1 MSSAATPDSLDAFL
15 EAAVRRFDGQSP
27 LTAQILHHFAYDG
40 NPGEAGRYVHFR
52 LALAVAEEEG
62 ADPCSAAVDAAS
74 AIEVLHQ
81 SAVVHE
87 DVDAADA
94 TRYGRPTVWSRFG
107 LAHGINA
114 GDALCAI
121 AYLQLLEPPA
131 GRDPAR
137 TVLMTRRLHEANYAM
152 CAGLAAGIEFAAAQE
167 VTPANYL
174 AMAEGTTCA
183 LFGAACELGALAA
196 GADESRAQAYAR
208 LGRTYALAFHIEDD
222 VVDAWGTGTALAR
235 RAWTYPVAAAL
246 AGPHSAAR
254 TRLAAVYAPGTP
266 LDAAGV
272 ASVRD
277 ALDALGARDA
287 SLAAARAY
295 LAEADAV
302 AAAAGIDRSGRVR
315 AFFTRSVRR
324 IG

>member
-1 MSSAATPDSLDAFL
+1 MSSAAAPDSLDAFL

-27 LTAQILHHFAYDG
+27 LTAQIRHHFG
-40 NPGEAGRYVHFR
+40 NGAGSGDAGRYVHFR

-62 ADPCSAAVDAAS
+62 VDPCSTVDAAA

-81 SAVVHE
+81 SALVHE
-87 DVDAADA
+87 EVDGADGM
-94 TRYGRPTVWSRFG
+94 RSGRQTVWSRFG

-152 CAGLAAGIEFAAAQE
+152 CAGLAAGIEFAGAAG

-174 AMAEGTTCA
+174 AMAEGTTSA
-183 LFGAACELGALAA
+183 LIGAACELGALAA

-208 LGRTYALAFHIEDD
+208 LGRTYGVAFHIEDD
-222 VVDAWGTGTALAR
+222 VVDVWGDAVALAR
-235 RAWTYPVAAAL
+235 RAWTYPVVAAL
-246 AGPHSAAR
+246 AGPASAAR
-254 TRLAAVYAPGTP
+254 DRIAAVYAAGTP
-266 LDAAGV
+266 LGAADV
-272 ASVRD
+272 ATVRS

-287 SLAAARAY
+287 ALAAARAY

-302 AAAAGIDRSGRVR
+302 AAAAGVDRSGRVR